1 MATTN
6 NYKLKE
12 EAIKDLYQK
21 ELEGNW
27 EPLKDL
33 FDIHPK
39 SPGGCTMGDVN
50 HCVISGVMSV
60 CSATN
65 LRIKED
71 KLNTQ
76 EKCKYFI
83 KASYEQRCMWETF
96 EEYCWSIKAQS
107 AASKGK

>member
-1 MATTN
+1 MAATN
-6 NYKLKE
+6 NYKVIEETVKNLYKKE
-12 EAIKDLYQK
+12 FS
-21 ELEGNW
+21 GSW
-27 EPLKDL
+27 EPPKDL

-50 HCVISGVMSV
+50 HCVSNGGMSV

-65 LRIKED
+65 LRIKEE

-76 EKCKYFI
+76 EKCKHFI
-83 KASYEQRCMWETF
+83 KASHEQRCMWEVF
-96 EEYCWSIKAQS
+96 GEYCWSIKAQN